1 MARISNLTKVILL
14 ILVLSLLLT
23 ACKGPEKE
31 EAAGS
36 EESEK
41 QEVIEEKIDEDTGL
55 VHVGQMELKYAESF
69 SVDYYEGGYKIIT
82 DWNGRRTLLVPEGRE
97 VPELKS
103 DDIDVVHLP
112 IESVGV
118 FATTAAAELRPLGL
132 LDKIVL
138 VTTEID
144 DWYIPEI
151 KEGMEEGRITYVGK
165 NNAPDYELI
174 EAINPDLVLI
184 TTGTGH
190 GTDEVAAKFDEM
202 GIKWIS
208 RGSQRESDPRG
219 RLEWIKFIGALF
231 DKEEEAEEFYNAQL
245 ARIEAVEEKVAS
257 MEEGERE
264 KFVSFFFLKDIYY
277 VRNKG
282 DYEVKMVELAGGD
295 YILSDLNPDKDG
307 NSKLNAEEL
316 YKGIEDVDIIFYN
329 NRLGRSVQSIED
341 LIATAEYFADVKAVK
356 EGRIW
361 GYKPHYFQNADC
373 VADIIEDL
381 YTIFTTP
388 QGEITETEYFFLM
401 D

>member
-1 MARISNLTKVILL
+1 MIRRKIYFTKLT
-14 ILVLSLLLT
+14 LLLLALAFMLT
-23 ACKGPEKE
+23 GCKGQEGASVNSQEDFE
-31 EAAGS
+31 EAVM
-36 EESEK
+36 EN
-41 QEVIEEKIDEDTGL
+41 IDEDTGL
-55 VHVGQMELKYAESF
+55 IHIGQMELKYAESF

-82 DWNGRRTLLVPEGRE
+82 DWNGRRTLLVPEGKE
-97 VPELKS
+97 VPQLKA
-103 DDIDVVHLP
+103 DINVIHLP

-190 GTDEVAAKFDEM
+190 GTDEVAAKFDEL

-219 RLEWIKFIGALF
+219 RLEWVKFVGALF
-231 DKEEEAEEFYNAQL
+231 DKEEEAEEFYDAQL
-245 ARIEAVEEKVAS
+245 KKIEEIEERVANL
-257 MEEGERE
+257 EGERE
-264 KFVSFFFLKDIYY
+264 KFASFFLSNGIYY

-282 DYEVKMVELAGGD
+282 DYEVKMIELAGGE
-295 YILSDLNPDKDG
+295 YILSHLNPDQDG
-307 NSKLNAEEL
+307 NSKMNAEEL
-316 YKGIEDVDIIFYN
+316 YKGIEDVDILFYN
-329 NRLGRSVQSIED
+329 NRLGRSIQSIDD
-341 LIATAEYFADVKAVK
+341 LIASAEYFADIKAV
-356 EGRIW
+356 RDRRVW
-361 GYKPHYFQNADC
+361 GYKPHYFQHADR
-373 VADIIEDL
+373 VADMIEDL

-388 QGEITETEYFFLM
+388 HGEITETEYFFLM